1 MVMKKVFSKEFI
13 IGLSVIVAIAVLV
26 FGINFLKGVNL
37 LNPANYYY
45 AEYENV
51 SGLDVAAPVKID
63 GYKVGQVRA
72 IEFDYAHPGK
82 IKVMLA
88 LNKDLKV
95 PADSKVSLGSTLMG
109 GSFVELDLG
118 ESGTPLEVGSTIV
131 SVREHDLMGKVKD
144 EVLPAVSAI
153 IPKVDSLL
161 VNLNRLTGD
170 PALTASVQRLDG
182 ITAQLLATTTGLNGT
197 VNRDLPVVMRNARTI
212 THGLDTVTTNLGA
225 LSYQLKSLPL
235 NATMNNVEALTQNL
249 TRFSEQLNNQN
260 STLGLLTSDP
270 ELYHRLNR
278 VGADV
283 DSLILDIKRNP
294 KRYIN
299 IKVF

>member
-109 GSFVELDLG
+109 GSFVVLDLG

-161 VNLNRLTGD
+161 VNLNRITGD

>member
-1 MVMKKVFSKEFI
+1 MKKVFSKEFI

-109 GSFVELDLG
+109 GSFVVLDLG

-144 EVLPAVSAI
+144 EVLPGVSAI

-197 VNRDLPVVMRNARTI
+197 VNRDLPVVMRNARSI
-212 THGLDTVTTNLGA
+212 THGLDTVTANLGA

>member
-1 MVMKKVFSKEFI
+1 MKKVFSKEFI

-109 GSFVELDLG
+109 GSFVVLDLG

-197 VNRDLPVVMRNARTI
+197 VNRDLPVVMRNARSI
-212 THGLDTVTTNLGA
+212 THGLDTVTANLGA

-235 NATMNNVEALTQNL
+235 NATMNNVEVLTQNL

>member
-1 MVMKKVFSKEFI
+1 MKKVFSKEFI

-109 GSFVELDLG
+109 GSFVVLDLG

-161 VNLNRLTGD
+161 VNLNCLTGD

-197 VNRDLPVVMRNARTI
+197 VNRDLPVVMRNARSI
-212 THGLDTVTTNLGA
+212 THGLDTVTANLGA